1 MDEED
6 PSINDI
12 LDADDDHENW
22 SDFSIEE
29 ELPSNYREEE
39 RYNNNSRSSVGK
51 NKQLCQEENCSTAET
66 LEMTEILIKSL
77 LDEVLDKV
85 FEHSELSE
93 YFELSE
99 KCEISETTQLSGI
112 PEFLGKTEICENTE
126 KAQRS
131 ELSEKSGLSE
141 KSDTPDELS
150 EDLQDEIIQILPAI
164 TVAQDTC
171 HLNFEAFEVKNDLNN
186 NVVEDFANA
195 LASEVIHETL
205 NEAKDMQE
213 MEDEDELFLV
223 LHPPQH
229 ESGTKIFQLCQ
240 NSFSTTIP

>member
-1 MDEED
+1 MDED

-29 ELPSNYREEE
+29 ELPSNFREEE
-39 RYNNNSRSSVGK
+39 RYNNNSSSVGK
-51 NKQLCQEENCSTAET
+51 NKQLCQENCSTAET
-66 LEMTEILIKSL
+66 LEMTEILIKTL
-77 LDEVLDKV
+77 LDEVIDKV
-85 FEHSELSE
+85 FEYQS
-93 YFELSE
+93 
-99 KCEISETTQLSGI
+99 EISDEVFEDFQ
-112 PEFLGKTEICENTE
+112 EEI
-126 KAQRS
+126 R
-131 ELSEKSGLSE
+131 
-141 KSDTPDELS
+141 
-150 EDLQDEIIQILPAI
+150 ILPAI

-171 HLNFEAFEVKNDLNN
+171 HDLNTEAFEVQILKNDLNN
-186 NVVEDFANA
+186 NIVEDFANA

-229 ESGTKIFQLCQ
+229 ESGTKIFQLCYNFQ
-240 NSFSTTIP
+240 QQLS